1 MAPSPSDEATLVS
14 VIAEVLEAH
23 GQRPD
28 LSDDCGFPRHPTA
41 LVTTD
46 TLVEGVHFDTVWDD
60 DAQIGA
66 QAAVQNLSDL
76 AASGGDTPW
85 LVWALC
91 LPSAWRRADRLAALT
106 DGFARVARD
115 HGAQVLGGNLTRTP
129 GPLVITVTAG
139 GALAGAHAL
148 RRDAARPGQTVFV
161 SGTLGDAALGV
172 LRPTAET
179 RAARH
184 AWRPHLA
191 EARALAV
198 HTDAGACMDI
208 SDGLLLDATR
218 LARASGVTLGLDS
231 SRVPVSTLYRRLLG
245 ADARLALSGGEDY
258 VLLFTA
264 TTPPPFPCFAI
275 GEVLAARPGTPVLL
289 DDEPAPA
296 LGWDH
301 FA

>member
-1 MAPSPSDEATLVS
+1 MPSSPSDEATLVS
-14 VIAEVLEAH
+14 AIALALEAY

-28 LSDDCGFPRHPTA
+28 LSDDCGFPSHSTA

-46 TLVEGVHFDTVWDD
+46 TLVEGVHFDAAWDTD
-60 DAQIGA
+60 DQIGA

-76 AASGGDTPW
+76 AASGGDSPW

-91 LPSAWRRADRLAALT
+91 LPTAWRRADRLAALT
-106 DGFARVARD
+106 GGFARVARD
-115 HGAQVLGGNLTRTP
+115 HGAAVLGGNLTRTP
-129 GPLVITVTAG
+129 GPLVISVTAG
-139 GALAGAHAL
+139 GALAGPRPL
-148 RRDAARPGQTVFV
+148 RRDAARPGHTLYV
-161 SGTLGDAALGV
+161 SGPLGDAALGV
-172 LRPTAET
+172 LRPSAET

-198 HTDAGACMDI
+198 HPEAGACMDI

-218 LARASGVTLGLDS
+218 LARASEVTLRIDS
-231 SRVPVSTLYRRLLG
+231 ARVPVSPLYQRLHG
-245 ADARLALSGGEDY
+245 ADVRLALSGGEDY

-264 TTPPPFPCFAI
+264 ATPPPFPCFAL